1 MKKIA
6 AIFMSIF
13 ILTGFTAC
21 SNAGNET
28 AETQSAATAARN
40 EEKGANTDLIQEGK
54 NLVVYFSASGNT
66 KNVAELIAAE
76 TNADMFELIP
86 KDPYTTADLNWSDDN
101 SRVTYEHDHD
111 EARNI
116 ELESTSVENWE

>member
-54 NLVVYFSASGNT
+54 ILWCTSLREIL
-66 KNVAELIAAE
+66 KC
-76 TNADMFELIP
+76 
-86 KDPYTTADLNWSDDN
+86 
-101 SRVTYEHDHD
+101 SRINCRRDKRGYVRVDTERPVHNG
-111 EARNI
+111 RP
-116 ELESTSVENWE
+116 